1 MSEANFVR
9 QSDASAAPVLGISR
23 LRCGY
28 GAATVVHAVDL
39 DIGAGEML
47 ALLGKNGM
55 GKSTLLKAIMGFLPL
70 QSGHIRLF
78 GEDVTGLPPHL
89 LARRAIAYSPQE
101 QALFQDLTL
110 EENLKLVV
118 HDRQVL
124 RRGVER
130 VGVYFNFIPQRLRQR
145 AGTLSG
151 GEQKMLLV
159 ARALL
164 SRPRLMLIDEIS
176 EGLQPSV
183 IEQLAGVLRAERSET
198 GCSILLVE
206 QNVGF
211 ALSVADRFAVL
222 QSGEI
227 VDQGIV
233 GDENASQ
240 RILMRLSV

>member
-1 MSEANFVR
+1 MSRPAPIAR
-9 QSDASAAPVLGISR
+9 GAAPALPVLHVTR

-28 GAATVVHAVDL
+28 GAATVVHGVDL
-39 DIGAGEML
+39 EIGAGEVL

-55 GKSTLLKAIMGFLPL
+55 GKSTLLKGIMGFLPL
-70 QSGHIRLF
+70 QSGHIKLF

-89 LARRAIAYSPQE
+89 LARHTIAYSPQE
-101 QALFQDLTL
+101 QALFQDLTV

-118 HDRQVL
+118 RDRQVL
-124 RRGVER
+124 ERGIER
-130 VGVYFNFIPQRLRQR
+130 VGAFFGFIPQRLRQR

-159 ARALL
+159 ARALMG
-164 SRPRLMLIDEIS
+164 RPRLMLIDEIS

-183 IEQLAGVLRAERSET
+183 IERLAGVLRAERSET

-227 VDQGIV
+227 VDQGAV
-233 GDENASQ
+233 GDEDASQ

>member
-1 MSEANFVR
+1 VNDASSVR
-9 QSDASAAPVLGISR
+9 QSDAPAAPVLCIAR

-28 GAATVVHAVDL
+28 GAAMVVHGVDL
-39 DIGAGEML
+39 EIGAGEVL

-55 GKSTLLKAIMGFLPL
+55 GKSTLLKAVMGFLPL
-70 QSGHIRLF
+70 QSGEIGLF
-78 GEDVTGLPPHL
+78 SEDVTGMPPHL

-101 QALFQDLTL
+101 QALFQDLTV

-118 HDRQVL
+118 RDKHVL

-130 VGVYFNFIPQRLRQR
+130 VGAYFNFIPQRLRQR

-164 SRPRLMLIDEIS
+164 ARPRLMLIDEIS

-183 IEQLAGVLRAERSET
+183 IGRLASVLRAERAET

-227 VDQGIV
+227 VEKGTV
-233 GDENASQ
+233 GDETASQ
-240 RILMRLSV
+240 RILLRLSV

>member
-1 MSEANFVR
+1 MNEAASVR
-9 QSDASAAPVLGISR
+9 QSDAAAAPVLRISR

-28 GAATVVHAVDL
+28 GAAMVVHGVDL
-39 DIGAGEML
+39 EIGAGEVL

-55 GKSTLLKAIMGFLPL
+55 GKSTLLKAVMGFLPL
-70 QSGHIRLF
+70 QSGEIGLF
-78 GEDVTGLPPHL
+78 SEDVTGLPPHL

-101 QALFQDLTL
+101 QALFQDLTV

-118 HDRQVL
+118 RDRQVL

-130 VGVYFNFIPQRLRQR
+130 VGAHFTFIPQRLRQR

-164 SRPRLMLIDEIS
+164 GRPRLMLIDEIS

-183 IEQLAGVLRAERSET
+183 IGRLASVLRAERAET

-227 VDQGIV
+227 VEKGAV
-233 GDENASQ
+233 GDETASQ
-240 RILMRLSV
+240 RILLRLSV

>member
-1 MSEANFVR
+1 MNEAASVR
-9 QSDASAAPVLGISR
+9 QSDAAAAPVLRISR

-28 GAATVVHAVDL
+28 GAAMVVHGVDL
-39 DIGAGEML
+39 EIGAGEVL

-55 GKSTLLKAIMGFLPL
+55 GKSTLLKAVMGFLPL
-70 QSGHIRLF
+70 QSGEIGLF
-78 GEDVTGLPPHL
+78 SEDVTGLPPHL

-101 QALFQDLTL
+101 QALFQDLTV

-118 HDRQVL
+118 RDRQVL

-130 VGVYFNFIPQRLRQR
+130 VGAYFTFIPHRLRQR

-164 SRPRLMLIDEIS
+164 GRPRLMLIDEIS

-183 IEQLAGVLRAERSET
+183 IGRLASVLRAERAET

-227 VDQGIV
+227 VEKGAV
-233 GDENASQ
+233 GDETASQ
-240 RILMRLSV
+240 RILLRLSV

>member
-1 MSEANFVR
+1 MSKA
-9 QSDASAAPVLGISR
+9 ASVPESGAPAATVLRISR

-28 GAATVVHAVDL
+28 GAATVVHGVDL
-39 DIGAGEML
+39 EIGAGEVL
-47 ALLGKNGM
+47 VLLGKNGM

-70 QSGHIRLF
+70 QSGHISLF
-78 GEDVTGLPPHL
+78 AEDVTGLPPHL

-101 QALFQDLTL
+101 QALFQDLTV

-118 HDRQVL
+118 RDRQVL

-130 VGVYFNFIPQRLRQR
+130 VGAFFSFIPQRLRQR

-164 SRPRLMLIDEIS
+164 GRPRLMLIDEIS

-183 IEQLAGVLRAERSET
+183 IERLAGVLRAERSET

-211 ALSVADRFAVL
+211 ALSVAERFAVL

-227 VDQGIV
+227 VDQGTV
-233 GDENASQ
+233 GDDDALQ
-240 RILMRLSV
+240 RILVRLSV